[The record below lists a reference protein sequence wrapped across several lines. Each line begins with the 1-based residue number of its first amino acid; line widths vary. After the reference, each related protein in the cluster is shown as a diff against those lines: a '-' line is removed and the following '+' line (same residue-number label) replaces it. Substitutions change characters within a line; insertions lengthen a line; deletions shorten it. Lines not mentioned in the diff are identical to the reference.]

1 MVQQELMEIKDPVE
15 MVAEVLVV
23 VILHKLQ
30 LQLQL
35 QILVVEA
42 EEVLETLLK
51 KVVLVEKVWLLLAC
65 QTQIIVAQQQGV
77 QQLLQ
82 EFLEKQF

>member
-1 MVQQELMEIKDPVE
+1 VVAVVQQELMEIKDPVE

-42 EEVLETLLK
+42 
-51 KVVLVEKVWLLLAC
+51 
-65 QTQIIVAQQQGV
+65 
-77 QQLLQ
+77 
-82 EFLEKQF
+82 

>member
-1 MVQQELMEIKDPVE
+1 
-15 MVAEVLVV
+15 
-23 VILHKLQ
+23 
-30 LQLQL
+30 L

-65 QTQIIVAQQQGV
+65 QTQIIVA
-77 QQLLQ
+77 
-82 EFLEKQF
+82 